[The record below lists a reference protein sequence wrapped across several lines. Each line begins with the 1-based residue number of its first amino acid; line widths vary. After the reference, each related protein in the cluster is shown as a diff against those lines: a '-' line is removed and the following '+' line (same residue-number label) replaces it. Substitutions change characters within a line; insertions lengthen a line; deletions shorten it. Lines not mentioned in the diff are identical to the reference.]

1 MVITATP
8 AATGKRKKIN
18 HEKKNTNIYL
28 NQCKKQQQQW
38 QKEEEEEKQ
47 IADVT
52 HVTGS

>member
-1 MVITATP
+1 M
-8 AATGKRKKIN
+8 K
-18 HEKKNTNIYL
+18 EKNTNIYL